1 MEKTKPKFDLL
12 KNEIRGMEKVMIAF
26 SGGVD
31 STFLLKVC
39 FDVLGYENVLAVT
52 AKSPIRF
59 AKSIKKAKEIADL
72 MGVRHITFESCE
84 LDNNNF
90 VQNNKERCYYCK
102 YELYSRLNKLAEEK
116 NIENVLDGTNYDD
129 SLKNNRP
136 GMKVLSELD
145 IKTPLKEVELKKSEI
160 RELSRELGLSTWE
173 QPSDTC
179 LATRFNYSLEIDKKN
194 LERIRSIE
202 LFLRKFK
209 FEQLRVRLHDQNT
222 VRIEVLPE
230 DMDKL
235 IENRDKIINK
245 LKKVNFNYITIDLEG
260 YRSGSMDEVSSE
272 S

>member
-1 MEKTKPKFDLL
+1 M
-12 KNEIRGMEKVMIAF
+12 GKVMIAF

-59 AKSIKKAKEIADL
+59 VKTIKKAKEIAVL

-84 LDNNNF
+84 LDNDNF

-102 YELYSRLNKLAEEK
+102 YELYSRLKKLAEEK

-129 SLKNNRP
+129 SLKNDRP
-136 GMKVLSELD
+136 GIKALSELN
-145 IKTPLKEVELKKSEI
+145 IKTPLEKAGLKKSEI
-160 RELSRELGLSTWE
+160 RDLSRELGLSTWK

-179 LATRFNYSLEIDKKN
+179 LATRFNYSLKIDRRN
-194 LERIRSIE
+194 LERVRSIE

-209 FEQLRVRLHDQNT
+209 FEQLRARLHDQNT

-235 IENRDKIINK
+235 IENKNEIIKK
-245 LKKVNFNYITIDLEG
+245 LKKDDFNYITIDLGG
-260 YRSGSMDEVSSE
+260 YRSGSMDEAVSS
-272 S
+272 